1 MPLVTTKSKKL
12 FLAQRSKST
21 SQGHLPQ
28 CYSKGHHKL
37 SMHAKY
43 EACISLYGSKVTA
56 NVKVYNRQTNR
67 QDKNN
72 IPLIIR
78 SGGIKNIIIENKG

>member
-1 MPLVTTKSKKL
+1 
-12 FLAQRSKST
+12 
-21 SQGHLPQ
+21 
-28 CYSKGHHKL
+28 
-37 SMHAKY
+37 MHAKY

-72 IPLIIR
+72 IPYMPYVPAGQKNPGILIPQNPSRRDAIFPVKFALTR
-78 SGGIKNIIIENKG
+78 NPCGLSNALHIQTSGLAK